1 MPLVQNN
8 TKRKMQ
14 AGEVA
19 LGFGVHHLRTAA
31 APALAAAT
39 GHDWLF
45 LDNEHGSFSVSEIAQ
60 LCIASL
66 PTGVTPLVRVCANAI
81 DEATRAL
88 DNGALGIVMPH
99 VDTAKEARRIA
110 EAFRYPPQG
119 RRSWG
124 GPPAVYGFRPPAM
137 AEAQKAINDEILT
150 VVMIESPE
158 AVKNAGD
165 IAAVDGI
172 DVLLIG
178 TSDLSSELGIA
189 GQMGHPKVVD
199 AYRTVGAACRKHGKV
214 LGMGGVYDEENASRY
229 VGMGARFV
237 LTGSDHSYVVM
248 GANARS
254 GFFLGLPRMAEES
267 GKKQAGEGLRRTSW
281 RSCTTSRSGS
291 CVRVRSR
298 WASGC
303 IICAAARRRCW
314 RVPHSTTTCSWIW
327 STAHSR
333 CRRRRR
339 SASPHCVPASHR
351 SCASAP
357 ARSMK
362 RRGCWTM
369 ARWASWCRMWTP
381 SSRRSA

>member
-1 MPLVQNN
+1 MLLVPNN
-8 TKRKMQ
+8 TRRKMQ

-19 LGFGVHHLRTAA
+19 LGFGVHHLRSAA

-45 LDNEHGSFSVSEIAQ
+45 LDNEHGSFSVNEIAQ

-119 RRSWG
+119 KRSWG

-150 VVMIESPE
+150 VVMIESPM
-158 AVKNAGD
+158 AVKNAAE

-189 GQMGHPKVVD
+189 GQMGHPKLIN
-199 AYRTVGAACRKHGKV
+199 AYATVGAACKKHGKV

-237 LTGSDHSYVVM
+237 LTGSDHNYILM

-254 GFFLGLPRMAEES
+254 GFFAGLPRAAEKS
-267 GKKQAGEGLRRTSW
+267 GKKGRRAK
-281 RSCTTSRSGS
+281 G
-291 CVRVRSR
+291 
-298 WASGC
+298 
-303 IICAAARRRCW
+303 
-314 RVPHSTTTCSWIW
+314 
-327 STAHSR
+327 
-333 CRRRRR
+333 
-339 SASPHCVPASHR
+339 
-351 SCASAP
+351 
-357 ARSMK
+357 
-362 RRGCWTM
+362 
-369 ARWASWCRMWTP
+369 
-381 SSRRSA
+381 